1 METTP
6 GDGGKNLNKHKP
18 KQYEAVLSPKD
29 SENIATRSLSSS
41 DVSLSDVS
49 LRSSEFSDEEVSDV
63 TLPKGY
69 DIDFDLF
76 GYEDDTKYDLY
87 CHLTNE
93 FEEYDQSM
101 CKLVKNPLSLR
112 FRECTI
118 GSLIGSSH
126 TYVDQ
131 IERITNVDLKDK
143 YFTKDDIKDEVVIT
157 LPEKCTLTEANVIK
171 GMYTTLLK
179 AQFYR
184 HQAYFYNDR
193 RTHYLEMA
201 LDIEADFGRRSSHLH
216 RVNRIRFKYGEKTTA
231 CHELAESNFFKFCNI
246 GRGLDQI
253 DLHYLLTQYEN
264 DNTRK
269 KRLERNEK
277 YNKNFTRWEG
287 EAELRLKERLTKL
300 EKMTETERPN
310 TLEIIVGAG
319 NNSKSRQQKLRPG
332 IEKYLKSTG
341 QTFIEVNKGS
351 LLIVMKR
358 YEGPQPCFGCYYCK
372 VCNRSWTSDVGWVD
386 NFQLCYNCE
395 SKCYSFKHQR
405 KSNATRRRR
414 NNNNFSPFYVYTEHT
429 EICVKCLQLGKDC
442 RPKRYTV
449 IEATHT
455 S

>member
-1 METTP
+1 M
-6 GDGGKNLNKHKP
+6 
-18 KQYEAVLSPKD
+18 
-29 SENIATRSLSSS
+29 
-41 DVSLSDVS
+41 
-49 LRSSEFSDEEVSDV
+49 
-63 TLPKGY
+63 
-69 DIDFDLF
+69 
-76 GYEDDTKYDLY
+76 
-87 CHLTNE
+87 
-93 FEEYDQSM
+93 
-101 CKLVKNPLSLR
+101 
-112 FRECTI
+112 
-118 GSLIGSSH
+118 
-126 TYVDQ
+126 
-131 IERITNVDLKDK
+131 DLKDK

-269 KRLERNEK
+269 KRLERSEK

-351 LLIVMKR
+351 LLIEMKR
-358 YEGPQPCFGCYYCK
+358 YEGHQPCFGCYYCK
-372 VCNRSWTSDVGWVD
+372 ICNRSWTSDASWVD
-386 NFQLCYNCE
+386 NFQLCYKCE

-405 KSNATRRRR
+405 KSNAPRRRR
-414 NNNNFSPFYVYTEHT
+414 NFSSFYVYTEHT
-429 EICVKCLQLGKDC
+429 EICGKCLQLGKDC

-449 IEATHT
+449 IHNDAY
-455 S
+455 